1 MSRVPLPELPGRI
14 PDSQSEL
21 RLAAI
26 RREAGQSGMI
36 SGKGIKPEGA
46 PFPQASPT
54 TGYYGVPLL
63 KEPQWKPEVPIYF
76 FAGGA
81 AGAAAVIANAAN
93 WLSHDRELVRS
104 ARWMAAGGGVLSSA
118 LLIKDLGMPSRFLNM
133 LRVFK
138 PQSPMSMGA
147 WTLSA
152 FSSFSAASAF
162 ANLLRE
168 KIGPS
173 IAIRLVENAAGFLAS
188 ATGLVMTSYTGVLIG
203 ATVIPVWNENVG
215 TLPQHFAASGLNSA
229 VSLLEL
235 MGHDDSRSLNLL
247 GMSASCYEVAEGL
260 LLETK
265 RHRVNEPLRQGWS
278 GAMVRAGGVLS
289 GPVPLALRLAY
300 AVTGDKKLRRAAAWS
315 SIAGSLLTRFGWVQ
329 AGKSSARDHRIPLE
343 LSEDTKEVRKTSH
356 QIALQKPA

>member
-1 MSRVPLPELPGRI
+1 MSRVPLPELPGRV
-14 PDSQSEL
+14 PDSQSER
-21 RLAAI
+21 RLNAI
-26 RREAGQSGMI
+26 RREAAQSGMI
-36 SGKGIKPEGA
+36 SEIGVVPAGA

-63 KEPQWKPEVPIYF
+63 KEPQWKPEVPLYF
-76 FAGGA
+76 FVGGA
-81 AGAAAVIANAAN
+81 AGASAVIANMAH
-93 WLSHDRELVRS
+93 WLSGDRELVRS
-104 ARWMAAGGGVLSSA
+104 ARWMATGGGALSSA

-138 PQSPMSMGA
+138 PQSPMSIGA

-152 FSSFSAASAF
+152 FSSFSAAAAF
-162 ANLLRE
+162 ANLMRQKLGDSLAV
-168 KIGPS
+168 KI
-173 IAIRLVENAAGFLAS
+173 IENASGALA
-188 ATGLVMTSYTGVLIG
+188 ATTGLVMSSYTGVLIG

-229 VSLLEL
+229 ISLLEL
-235 MGHDDSRSLNLL
+235 LGHDDSRALNLL
-247 GMSASCYEVAEGL
+247 GISASSYEVAEGAF
-260 LLETK
+260 LESK
-265 RHRVNEPLRQGWS
+265 RHRINEPLRKGWS

-300 AVTGDKKLRRAAAWS
+300 AVSGNKKLRRAAAWS

-329 AGKSSARDHRIPLE
+329 AGRTSARDHRIPLE
-343 LSEDTKEVRKTSH
+343 LPESTAEVRKTSH